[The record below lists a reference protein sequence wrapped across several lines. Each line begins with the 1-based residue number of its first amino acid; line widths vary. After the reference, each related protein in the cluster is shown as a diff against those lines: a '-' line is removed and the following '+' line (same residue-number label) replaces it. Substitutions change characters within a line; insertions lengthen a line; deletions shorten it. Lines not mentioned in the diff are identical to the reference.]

1 MSNSGQVLTSDE
13 VQALVDAMAS
23 GEVDVSPDVGESAAS
38 AIKSYSLV
46 STDTTSRSQLAA
58 VEMINDRFARQLRG
72 GLLNLL
78 RQAVKV
84 SISPFEVTTFGS
96 YIQSVPSPCSVNI
109 VRYPPLRGYGLVT
122 IDPSV
127 VYGAVDSFFGGRG
140 SGTIDGAAQ
149 RSFTPTEERIIQ
161 LLLDT
166 VFENL
171 REAWSPVY
179 ALGMEYVS
187 RETNPAFAQV
197 GEEKETVV
205 VNRFNIELGAGV
217 HGVISIMYPF
227 SALKPIRLLLRGRLQ
242 SGERDEKLAARWA
255 NQLQDAISDTEL
267 QMVAQ
272 LAHLRVSAVDLASIQ
287 PGDTIWFKPP
297 ESVRVLVQSAHLF
310 DAEYGTANNS
320 VAVRIT
326 NVVQPIENRDSI
338 SIEPIGDSN
347 FSEATTPTSDDR
359 KSSSGKTL
367 KTSGASAA

>member
-347 FSEATTPTSDDR
+347 FSEATTPTSGDR

>member
-13 VQALVDAMAS
+13 VQALVEAMAS
-23 GEVDVSPDVGESAAS
+23 GEVDVSPDTAAS
-38 AIKSYSLV
+38 TTPAVQAYSLV

-58 VEMINDRFARQLRG
+58 IEMINDRFARQLRG

-84 SISPFEVTTFGS
+84 SINPFEVTTFGA

-140 SGTIDGAAQ
+140 SGSIEPSAQ
-149 RSFTPTEERIIQ
+149 RGFTPTEERIIQ

-171 REAWSPVY
+171 REAWAPVY
-179 ALGMEYVS
+179 GLGTEYVS
-187 RETNPAFAQV
+187 REINPAFAQV

-205 VNRFNIELGAGV
+205 VSRFNIELGAGV
-217 HGVISIMYPF
+217 HGVVSIMYPF

-242 SGERDEKLAARWA
+242 SGERDEKLAVRWA
-255 NQLQDAISDTEL
+255 NQLQDAVSDTEL
-267 QMVAQ
+267 ELTAQ
-272 LAHLRVSAVDLASIQ
+272 LATLRVSAVDLASIQ

-297 ESVRVLVQSAHLF
+297 EAVKVLVQSAHLF

-326 NVVQPIENRDSI
+326 QVVQPTES
-338 SIEPIGDSN
+338 SSMFAIEPVGDQSHD
-347 FSEATTPTSDDR
+347 SE
-359 KSSSGKTL
+359 SSSSSRRRSAGRSAK
-367 KTSGASAA
+367 SAGASAA